1 MAGEAALGAVLA
13 VATATALAAKWQ
25 LGIRRAALTA
35 ALLAVPPAVGVTLLH
50 RPPGGAAT
58 AVALTWLATMVL
70 AAVVVAQRF
79 YRDPDR
85 TPPDR
90 DDVVVSPADGEVIY
104 VRRSSQG
111 RLPAP
116 SKLTRDYTLEELT
129 RTPLHEGDALVVG
142 IALSFLDVHVNRSP
156 IRGRIALQRHH
167 PGRFAS
173 LRRPAA
179 VFENE
184 RATIVIERDGF
195 QLAVVM
201 IASRLVRRIVTFL
214 AEGQQVALGQRIGII
229 RFGSQVDLVIPAR
242 RGAIIHIRPGDHVVG
257 GQTIVATGSIPGSGS
272 PPLATSSDESAQ
284 DALV

>member
-25 LGIRRAALTA
+25 FGIRRSALTA
-35 ALLAVPPAVGVTLLH
+35 ALLAVPPAVAVTLLD
-50 RPPGGAAT
+50 RPPGGRAI
-58 AVALTWLATMVL
+58 AVAMTWLATMVL

-111 RLPAP
+111 RLPAS

-129 RTPLHEGDALVVG
+129 RTPLHDGDALVVG

-156 IRGRIALQRHH
+156 IRGQIALQRHH
-167 PGRFAS
+167 SGRFAS
-173 LRRPAA
+173 LRQPAA

-214 AEGQQVALGQRIGII
+214 AEGQEVALGQRIGII

-242 RGAIIHIRPGDHVVG
+242 RGAIIHVRPGDRVVG
-257 GQTIVATGSIPGSGS
+257 GETIVATGSIRGSSS
-272 PPLATSSDESAQ
+272 PLMATSSDVSAQ